1 MTQVPAWAAA
11 LAVPE
16 HVDGEILETTTLASP
31 VRTAICVHADGTQH
45 DLEADADGMFTSCE
59 TDDRA
64 LVPATLWQASGRA
77 TALFRD
83 PDAVLDLSRRITT
96 GLVEHVHKIAADA
109 RAQRDERLR
118 PSAVVLAPEL
128 SVLADAHDTL
138 SAISKAIGVG
148 AAEAKGLAG
157 EVALEAAPD
166 KALGS
171 TSVRVGTGTGGLKV
185 TRSQGSKPR
194 VDEEDVVDVLTAYLL
209 GHSGVSDTD
218 DPHGAYAR
226 GARDM
231 VARFRDLIGP
241 PAWKTTALDELVRTL
256 EAADE
261 HDLAIR
267 LDHAFGR
274 VASGNPT
281 VKIER
286 IEPKS

>member
-1 MTQVPAWAAA
+1 MTQTPAWAAA
-11 LAVPE
+11 LVDPE
-16 HVDGEILETTTLASP
+16 HVDGEILETTSFGDET
-31 VRTAICVHADGTQH
+31 RTAVCVHADGSSH
-45 DLEADADGMFTSCE
+45 DLEADTDGMFTSCE

-77 TALFRD
+77 AALFRD
-83 PDAVLDLSRRITT
+83 ADAVLDLSRRIKA
-96 GLVEHVHKIAADA
+96 GLVDHVHKIAAA
-109 RAQRDERLR
+109 AKAERR
-118 PSAVVLAPEL
+118 EGEPTKSTLAPEL

-138 SAISKAIGVG
+138 SAISKAIAEG
-148 AAEAKGLAG
+148 ASEAKGLAG
-157 EVALEAAPD
+157 EVALELAPD

-171 TSVRVGTGTGGLKV
+171 TSVRVGTGSGGLKV
-185 TRSQGSKPR
+185 TRTQGTKAR
-194 VDEEDVVDVLTAYLL
+194 VDDEDVVDVLTAYLL
-209 GHSGVSDTD
+209 GHAGVTDTD

-226 GARDM
+226 GIREGI
-231 VARFRDLIGP
+231 ARFRDLVGP

-267 LDHAFGR
+267 LGHAFGR
-274 VASGNPT
+274 ISSGNPT